1 MSSEDRSRRPAAG
14 KSEPGAAVDGE
25 VEILGFEAVDE
36 DGHSSG
42 EFHLAE
48 AEPGGAEPEP
58 ALEGEG
64 LAPLRAENAELKST
78 NLRLLADFDNYRKRA
93 DRERDEKVRFA
104 LAEPIRQLLPVVDNL
119 ERALTAQGQLEDLR
133 SGVEMTLRQLGE
145 ALRRLGI
152 EAVPAVGERFDPRVH
167 EAVMS
172 VESSEVTMPT
182 VIDEF
187 QRGYKLHERLLRPA
201 MVRVAVPPESGE
213 ASAESEA
220 PRGGA
225 EDA

>member
-1 MSSEDRSRRPAAG
+1 MSSEEGGRGPARG
-14 KSEPGAAVDGE
+14 GSEPGAAADGE

-36 DGHSSG
+36 DGHGSG
-42 EFHLAE
+42 EFLMAD
-48 AEPGGAEPEP
+48 AEPLVEP
-58 ALEGEG
+58 AAPVADSAE
-64 LAPLRAENAELKST
+64 LAPLQAENAELRT
-78 NLRLLADFDNYRKRA
+78 RQLRLLADFDNFRKRA
-93 DRERDEKVRFA
+93 DRERDERVRFA
-104 LAEPIRQLLPVVDNL
+104 LADPIRELLPVVDNL
-119 ERALTAQGQLEDLR
+119 ERALAAQGQLEDLR

-145 ALRRLGI
+145 VLRRLGI

-172 VESSEVTMPT
+172 VESPDVAVPT

-201 MVRVAVPPESGE
+201 MVRVAVPTESGE
-213 ASAESEA
+213 APAGSEA